1 MRMEVK
7 ISCAVA
13 AVALVIALVAG
24 GGCADSGRK
33 DDASAEKI
41 AELEKDMSRLKGE
54 VRELRH
60 RIEMEAKMHPP
71 AAMRQSHHRP
81 GRPEPYARGTEE
93 PQDPKNMRK
102 GEFPQRHPPMM
113 REDPAKMTPEQR
125 RAWHEERRRMRE
137 ERMRQKISEPGKQTN
152 PQSKQGENK

>member
-1 MRMEVK
+1 MRINIKML
-7 ISCAVA
+7 CAAAAVA
-13 AVALVIALVAG
+13 AAVAFVAG
-24 GGCADSGRK
+24 CSCKDADRK
-33 DDASAEKI
+33 NDALAEKI

-71 AAMRQSHHRP
+71 AAMRQSPHRP
-81 GRPEPYARGTEE
+81 GRPGPYARGTEE

-102 GEFPQRHPPMM
+102 GEYPPRHPPMM

-152 PQSKQGENK
+152 PETKGENK